1 MVCRAFLFYYLINTI
16 ANTKPPAII
25 YRMEIPFLKQA
36 ASKYTIETDVFEGP
50 LDLLLQLIEKE
61 ELDITQLALAKVT
74 DQYLE
79 HLRLISDR
87 DPLEVSAFLV
97 IAAQLVLIK
106 SRVLLPSETVEMGD
120 LEIESG
126 EELVRQLLEYK
137 KFKNIGLWLHERE
150 EQNLRSYFRTAP
162 APRLQEV
169 LDLSNITAQD
179 LAVFYNELI
188 ITQEEF
194 RPIGE
199 IVTISPLTLKKRIN
213 SIIAQFK
220 NISHTKFSSL
230 IDQNTKLEVIVT
242 FLALLELIK
251 NHLLEASQPE
261 IFGEI
266 DLEPVGDMDQ
276 EIETEF

>member
-1 MVCRAFLFYYLINTI
+1 
-16 ANTKPPAII
+16 
-25 YRMEIPFLKQA
+25 MEIPFLKQA

-61 ELDITQLALAKVT
+61 ELDITQLSLAKVT

-106 SRVLLPSETVEMGD
+106 SRVLLPVEADEIGE
-120 LEIESG
+120 LEIEGG
-126 EELVRQLLEYK
+126 EELVRQLIEYK
-137 KFKNIGLWLHERE
+137 KFKNIGLWLRERE
-150 EQNLRSYFRTAP
+150 ELNYRSYFRTAP
-162 APRLQEV
+162 PPRLQEV
-169 LDLSNITAQD
+169 LDLSNITASD
-179 LAVFYNELI
+179 LATFYNELI

-194 RPIGE
+194 RPIDE
-199 IVTISPLTLKKRIN
+199 IVTISQLTLKKRIN
-213 SIIAQFK
+213 KIIDQFK
-220 NISHTKFSSL
+220 TISHARFSTL
-230 IDQNTKLEVIVT
+230 IDQNTKLEIIVT

-266 DLEPVGDMDQ
+266 DLEPIGNMDQ
-276 EIETEF
+276 EVETEF